1 MSQKLS
7 SYLESKLPLPILD
20 EIVVEDEQ
28 LKYHNISYKTNERNA
43 VTYIGAKAREIAR
56 QNKIN
61 ELSNLVENNNKQLQ
75 ELNSKKSEL
84 EEKLRIATKAPD
96 RKEINKLQIKHSQSE
111 EELRN
116 LEQSL
121 VVISEQL
128 SKLNTTSPTHPAL
141 EKNSINK
148 LENLYLKFINTR
160 DKKQNYEAMICNL
173 ELDSKRY
180 ALELEDSTSN
190 FNSLNN
196 KCEELKE
203 SELKLLQELEE
214 LNNNEN
220 YKILIEEE
228 AALEHKMKNIADRNI
243 ELSSDRAVLNDKYEN
258 KTEELR
264 ELEEEH
270 SERIKKYSETEN
282 VIRTVIEQLD
292 SFSLKGNYQKDKD
305 NSIFEEEKIR
315 FVEKNFQHEKLPNS
329 EYTAELRN
337 SLNEL
342 QHLEV
347 VSLEDNSSME
357 VGQYMRL
364 LESIINEQTENSQ
377 KLYFTAED
385 LLKRNLFATVEETY
399 EVVKDTLKQFKRNVE
414 EIKNHNLKLYVDYEL
429 NSKDANKPLVLD
441 DLEAQD
447 NLISS
452 MSERIK
458 NIVKNATEQVD
469 AKEVECIIYE
479 ELDPIKWF
487 DFYLRYTKDAIVTPE
502 ILSQNVINSVSNG
515 ERARIFYINVIAMLK
530 TLLPQIKRSAP
541 IIVAMDEAF
550 ATVDPTQTKFIIH
563 SLHDISDLLMMTV
576 PNVNKLPIT
585 LNTTKANFVRIRK
598 QESSN
603 GNTITFTSPVP
614 MYEEIVDE

>member
-7 SYLESKLPLPILD
+7 LYLESKLPLPILD
-20 EIVVEDEQ
+20 EIIVEDEQ

-43 VTYIGAKAREIAR
+43 VTYIGAKAREIAK
-56 QNKIN
+56 QNKID
-61 ELSNLVENNNKQLQ
+61 ELSDLVGNNNDRLQ
-75 ELNSKKSEL
+75 ELNSKKSEF
-84 EEKLRIATKAPD
+84 EEKLKIAAKAPD
-96 RKEINKLQIKHSQSE
+96 RKEINKLQIKQSQNE

-116 LEQSL
+116 LEKSL
-121 VVISEQL
+121 EVISEQL
-128 SKLNTTSPTHPAL
+128 SKFNTISPTHPAL

-160 DKKQNYEAMICNL
+160 DKKQNYEAMIHNL

-180 ALELEDSTSN
+180 TLELDDSTSDL
-190 FNSLNN
+190 NSLNN

-214 LNNNEN
+214 LNNNES
-220 YKILIEEE
+220 YKILLEEE
-228 AALEHKMKNIADRNI
+228 AALEYKMKNIDDRSK
-243 ELSSDRAVLNDKYEN
+243 ELSSDRAVLNYEYEI
-258 KTEELR
+258 KTKEFEELT
-264 ELEEEH
+264 EKHDEKT
-270 SERIKKYSETEN
+270 KKYSETEN
-282 VIRTVIEQLD
+282 VISSIIKQLD
-292 SFSLKGNYQKDKD
+292 SFSLKGNYQKD

-315 FVEKNFQHEKLPNS
+315 FIEKNFQHEKLPNF
-329 EYTAELRN
+329 EYTVELRN

-347 VSLEDNSSME
+347 ISLEDNSSME
-357 VGQYMRL
+357 VGEYMKL

-377 KLYFTAED
+377 KLYFTAEEH
-385 LLKRNLFATVEETY
+385 LKTNLFATVEETY
-399 EVVKDTLKQFKRNVE
+399 EVVKDTLKQFKENVE

-429 NSKDANKPLVLD
+429 NSKDTNKPLVLD

-447 NLISS
+447 KLISLIS
-452 MSERIK
+452 GRIK
-458 NIVKNATEQVD
+458 NIVKNTTEQID
-469 AKEVECIIYE
+469 TKEVECIIYE

-487 DFYLRYTKDAIVTPE
+487 NFYLRYTKDAMVTPE

-530 TLLPQIKRSAP
+530 TLLPQIKKSAP

-598 QESSN
+598 QELSN
-603 GNTITFTSPVP
+603 GNVITFTSPVP

>member
-1 MSQKLS
+1 MPQKLS

-61 ELSNLVENNNKQLQ
+61 ELSNIVENNNKQLQ
-75 ELNSKKSEL
+75 ELNSKKSEF
-84 EEKLRIATKAPD
+84 EEKLKIATKAPD

-121 VVISEQL
+121 VVVSEQL
-128 SKLNTTSPTHPAL
+128 SKLNTTSLTHPAL

-160 DKKQNYEAMICNL
+160 DKKQNYEAMIRNL

-180 ALELEDSTSN
+180 TLELEDSTSN

-203 SELKLLQELEE
+203 NELKLLQELEE

-220 YKILIEEE
+220 YKNLIEEE
-228 AALEHKMKNIADRNI
+228 TALEHKMKNIDDRDR
-243 ELSSDRAVLNDKYEN
+243 ELSLDRGVLNHEYEN
-258 KTEELR
+258 KTKELR
-264 ELEEEH
+264 GLKEEH
-270 SERIKKYSETEN
+270 SERTKKYSETEN

-292 SFSLKGNYQKDKD
+292 SFSLKGNCQKD
-305 NSIFEEEKIR
+305 NSIFEEEKIH
-315 FVEKNFQHEKLPNS
+315 FIEKNFQHEKLPNS
-329 EYTAELRN
+329 EYTTELRN

-342 QHLEV
+342 QYLEV
-347 VSLEDNSSME
+347 VSLEDNFSME
-357 VGQYMRL
+357 VGEYMRL
-364 LESIINEQTENSQ
+364 LKSIINEQTESSQ
-377 KLYFTAED
+377 KLYLTAEE

-399 EVVKDTLKQFKRNVE
+399 EVVKDTLKQFKENVE
-414 EIKNHNLKLYVDYEL
+414 GIKNHNLKLYVDYEL

-447 NLISS
+447 KLISS

-458 NIVKNATEQVD
+458 NIVKNTTEQVD

-487 DFYLRYTKDAIVTPE
+487 NFYLRYTKDSMVTPK
-502 ILSQNVINSVSNG
+502 ILSLDVISSVSNG
-515 ERARIFYINVIAMLK
+515 ESARIFYINAIAMLK
-530 TLLPQIKRSAP
+530 TLLPQIKKSAP
-541 IIVAMDEAF
+541 IIIAIDEAF
-550 ATVDPTQTKFIIH
+550 AAVDIIQTKYIIH
-563 SLHDISDLLMMTV
+563 SLHDISDLLMMTTTS
-576 PNVNKLPIT
+576 VNNLPIT

>member
-1 MSQKLS
+1 MPQKLS

-61 ELSNLVENNNKQLQ
+61 ELSNIVENNNKQLQ
-75 ELNSKKSEL
+75 ELNSKKSEF
-84 EEKLRIATKAPD
+84 EEKLKIATKAPD

-121 VVISEQL
+121 VVVSEQL
-128 SKLNTTSPTHPAL
+128 SKLNTTSLTHPAL

-160 DKKQNYEAMICNL
+160 DKKQNYEAMIRNL

-180 ALELEDSTSN
+180 TLELEDSTSN

-203 SELKLLQELEE
+203 NELKLLQELEE

-220 YKILIEEE
+220 YKNLIEEE
-228 AALEHKMKNIADRNI
+228 TALEHKMKNIDDRDR
-243 ELSSDRAVLNDKYEN
+243 ELSLDRGVLNHEYEN
-258 KTEELR
+258 KTKELR
-264 ELEEEH
+264 GLKEEH
-270 SERIKKYSETEN
+270 SERTKKYSETEN

-292 SFSLKGNYQKDKD
+292 SFSLKGNCQKD
-305 NSIFEEEKIR
+305 NSIFEEEKIH
-315 FVEKNFQHEKLPNS
+315 FIEKNFQHEKLPNS
-329 EYTAELRN
+329 EYTTELRN

-342 QHLEV
+342 QYLEV
-347 VSLEDNSSME
+347 VSLEDNFSME
-357 VGQYMRL
+357 VGEYMRL
-364 LESIINEQTENSQ
+364 LKSIINEQTESSQ
-377 KLYFTAED
+377 KLYLTAEE

-399 EVVKDTLKQFKRNVE
+399 EVVKDTLKQFKENVE
-414 EIKNHNLKLYVDYEL
+414 GIKNHNLKLYVDYEL

-447 NLISS
+447 KLISS

-458 NIVKNATEQVD
+458 NIVKNTTEQVD

-487 DFYLRYTKDAIVTPE
+487 NFYLRYTKDSMVTPE
-502 ILSQNVINSVSNG
+502 ILSLDVISSVSNG
-515 ERARIFYINVIAMLK
+515 ESARIFYINAIAMLK
-530 TLLPQIKRSAP
+530 TLLPQIKKSAP
-541 IIVAMDEAF
+541 IIIAIDEAF
-550 ATVDPTQTKFIIH
+550 AAVDIIQTKYIIH
-563 SLHDISDLLMMTV
+563 SLHDISDLLMMTTTS
-576 PNVNKLPIT
+576 VNNLPIT

>member
-75 ELNSKKSEL
+75 ELNSKKSEF
-84 EEKLRIATKAPD
+84 EEKLKIATKAPD

-228 AALEHKMKNIADRNI
+228 AALEHKMKNIEDRNN
-243 ELSSDRAVLNDKYEN
+243 ELSSDRAVLNYEYEN
-258 KTEELR
+258 KTKELR
-264 ELEEEH
+264 GLIEEY
-270 SERIKKYSETEN
+270 SEKTKKYSETEN
-282 VIRTVIEQLD
+282 VIRSVIEQLD
-292 SFSLKGNYQKDKD
+292 SFSLKGNYQKD
-305 NSIFEEEKIR
+305 NSTFEEEKIR

-329 EYTAELRN
+329 EYTTELRN

-357 VGQYMRL
+357 VGEYMRL
-364 LESIINEQTENSQ
+364 LESIINEQTTSSQ
-377 KLYFTAED
+377 ELYATAERI
-385 LLKRNLFATVEETY
+385 LKTKLFATVDETY
-399 EVVKDTLKQFKRNVE
+399 EVVKDTLKQFKGNVE

-447 NLISS
+447 KLISS

-458 NIVKNATEQVD
+458 NIVKNTTEQVD

-487 DFYLRYTKDAIVTPE
+487 NFYLRYTKDAIVTPE

-530 TLLPQIKRSAP
+530 TLLPQIKKSAP
-541 IIVAMDEAF
+541 LIVAMDEAF

>member
-1 MSQKLS
+1 MPQKLS

-61 ELSNLVENNNKQLQ
+61 ELSNIVENNNKQLQ
-75 ELNSKKSEL
+75 ELNSKKSEF
-84 EEKLRIATKAPD
+84 EEKLKIATKAPD

-121 VVISEQL
+121 VVVSEQL
-128 SKLNTTSPTHPAL
+128 SKLNTTSLTHPAL

-160 DKKQNYEAMICNL
+160 DKKQNYEAMIRNL

-180 ALELEDSTSN
+180 TLELEDSTSN

-203 SELKLLQELEE
+203 NELKLLQELEE

-220 YKILIEEE
+220 YKNLIEEE
-228 AALEHKMKNIADRNI
+228 TALEHKMKNIDDRDR
-243 ELSSDRAVLNDKYEN
+243 ELSLDRGVLNHEYEN
-258 KTEELR
+258 KTKELR
-264 ELEEEH
+264 GLKEEH
-270 SERIKKYSETEN
+270 SERTKKYSETEN

-292 SFSLKGNYQKDKD
+292 SFSLKGNCQKD
-305 NSIFEEEKIR
+305 NSIFEEEKIH
-315 FVEKNFQHEKLPNS
+315 FIEKNFQHEKLPNS
-329 EYTAELRN
+329 EYTTELRN

-342 QHLEV
+342 QYLEV
-347 VSLEDNSSME
+347 VSLEDNFSME
-357 VGQYMRL
+357 VGEYMRL
-364 LESIINEQTENSQ
+364 LKSIINEQTGSSQ
-377 KLYFTAED
+377 KLYFTAEE

-399 EVVKDTLKQFKRNVE
+399 EVVKDTLKQFKENVE
-414 EIKNHNLKLYVDYEL
+414 GIKNHNLKLYVDYEL

-447 NLISS
+447 KLISS

-458 NIVKNATEQVD
+458 NIVKNTTEQVD

-487 DFYLRYTKDAIVTPE
+487 NFYLRYTKDSMVTPE
-502 ILSQNVINSVSNG
+502 ILSLDVISSVSNG
-515 ERARIFYINVIAMLK
+515 ESARIFYINAIAMLK
-530 TLLPQIKRSAP
+530 TLLPQIKKSAP
-541 IIVAMDEAF
+541 IIIAIDEAF
-550 ATVDPTQTKFIIH
+550 AAVDIIQTKYIIH
-563 SLHDISDLLMMTV
+563 SLHDISDLLMMTTTS
-576 PNVNKLPIT
+576 VNNLPIT

>member
-75 ELNSKKSEL
+75 ELNSKKSEF
-84 EEKLRIATKAPD
+84 EEKLKIATKAPD

-228 AALEHKMKNIADRNI
+228 AALEHKMKNIEDRNN
-243 ELSSDRAVLNDKYEN
+243 ELSSDRAVLNYEYEN
-258 KTEELR
+258 KTKELR
-264 ELEEEH
+264 GLIEKY
-270 SERIKKYSETEN
+270 SERTKKYSETEN
-282 VIRTVIEQLD
+282 VIRSVIEQLD
-292 SFSLKGNYQKDKD
+292 SFSLKGNYQKD

-329 EYTAELRN
+329 EYTTELRN

-357 VGQYMRL
+357 VGEYMRL
-364 LESIINEQTENSQ
+364 LESIINEQTTSSQ
-377 KLYFTAED
+377 ELYATAERI
-385 LLKRNLFATVEETY
+385 LKTKLFATVDETY
-399 EVVKDTLKQFKRNVE
+399 EVVKDTLKQFKGNVE

-447 NLISS
+447 KLISS

-458 NIVKNATEQVD
+458 NIVKNTTEQVD

-487 DFYLRYTKDAIVTPE
+487 NFYLRYTKDAIVTPE
-502 ILSQNVINSVSNG
+502 MLSQNVINSVSNG

-530 TLLPQIKRSAP
+530 TLLPQIKKSAP

>member
-75 ELNSKKSEL
+75 ELNSKKSEF
-84 EEKLRIATKAPD
+84 EEKLKIATKAPD

-228 AALEHKMKNIADRNI
+228 AALEHKMKNIEDRNN
-243 ELSSDRAVLNDKYEN
+243 ELSSDRAVLNYEYEN
-258 KTEELR
+258 KTKELR
-264 ELEEEH
+264 GLIEEY
-270 SERIKKYSETEN
+270 SERTKKYSETEN
-282 VIRTVIEQLD
+282 VIRSVIEQLD
-292 SFSLKGNYQKDKD
+292 SFSLKGNYQKD
-305 NSIFEEEKIR
+305 NSTFEEEKIR

-329 EYTAELRN
+329 EYTTELRN

-357 VGQYMRL
+357 VGEYMRL
-364 LESIINEQTENSQ
+364 LESIINEQTTSSQ
-377 KLYFTAED
+377 ELYATAERI
-385 LLKRNLFATVEETY
+385 LKTKLFATVDETY
-399 EVVKDTLKQFKRNVE
+399 EVVKDTLKQFKGNVE

-447 NLISS
+447 KLISS

-458 NIVKNATEQVD
+458 NIVKNTTEQVD

-487 DFYLRYTKDAIVTPE
+487 NFYLRYTKDAIVTPE

-530 TLLPQIKRSAP
+530 TLLPQIKKNAP

>member
-1 MSQKLS
+1 MPQKLS

-43 VTYIGAKAREIAR
+43 VTYIGVKAREIAR

-61 ELSNLVENNNKQLQ
+61 ELSNIVENNNKQLQ
-75 ELNSKKSEL
+75 ELNSKKSEF
-84 EEKLRIATKAPD
+84 EEKLKIATKAPD

-121 VVISEQL
+121 VVVSEQL
-128 SKLNTTSPTHPAL
+128 SKLNTTSLTHPAL

-160 DKKQNYEAMICNL
+160 DKKQNYEAMIRNL

-180 ALELEDSTSN
+180 TLELEDSTSN

-203 SELKLLQELEE
+203 NELKLLQELEE

-220 YKILIEEE
+220 YKNLIEEE
-228 AALEHKMKNIADRNI
+228 TALEHKMKNIDDRDR
-243 ELSSDRAVLNDKYEN
+243 ELSLDRGVLNHEYEN
-258 KTEELR
+258 KTKELR
-264 ELEEEH
+264 GLKEEH
-270 SERIKKYSETEN
+270 SERTKKYSETEN

-292 SFSLKGNYQKDKD
+292 SFSLKGNCQKD
-305 NSIFEEEKIR
+305 NSIFEEEKIH
-315 FVEKNFQHEKLPNS
+315 FIEKNFQHEKLPNS
-329 EYTAELRN
+329 EYTTELRN

-342 QHLEV
+342 QYLEV
-347 VSLEDNSSME
+347 VSLEDNFSME
-357 VGQYMRL
+357 VGEYMRL
-364 LESIINEQTENSQ
+364 LKSIINEQTESSQ
-377 KLYFTAED
+377 KLYLTAEE

-399 EVVKDTLKQFKRNVE
+399 EVVKDTLKQFKENVE
-414 EIKNHNLKLYVDYEL
+414 GIKNHNLKLYVDYEL

-447 NLISS
+447 KLISS

-458 NIVKNATEQVD
+458 NIVKNTTEQVD

-487 DFYLRYTKDAIVTPE
+487 NFYLRYTKDSMVTPE
-502 ILSQNVINSVSNG
+502 ILSLDVISSVSNG
-515 ERARIFYINVIAMLK
+515 ESARIFYINAIAMLK
-530 TLLPQIKRSAP
+530 TLLPQIKKSAP
-541 IIVAMDEAF
+541 IIIAIDEAF
-550 ATVDPTQTKFIIH
+550 AAVDIIQTKYIIH
-563 SLHDISDLLMMTV
+563 SLHDISDLLMMTTTS
-576 PNVNKLPIT
+576 VNNLPIT

>member
-75 ELNSKKSEL
+75 ELNSKKSEF
-84 EEKLRIATKAPD
+84 EEKLKIATKAPD

-203 SELKLLQELEE
+203 SELKLLQKLEE

-228 AALEHKMKNIADRNI
+228 AALEHKMKNIEDRNN
-243 ELSSDRAVLNDKYEN
+243 ELSSDRAVLNYEYEN
-258 KTEELR
+258 KTKELR
-264 ELEEEH
+264 GLIEEY
-270 SERIKKYSETEN
+270 SERTKKYSETEN
-282 VIRTVIEQLD
+282 VIRSVIEQLD
-292 SFSLKGNYQKDKD
+292 SFSLKGNYQKD

-329 EYTAELRN
+329 EYTTELRN

-357 VGQYMRL
+357 VGEYMRL
-364 LESIINEQTENSQ
+364 LESIINEQTTSSQ
-377 KLYFTAED
+377 ELYATAERI
-385 LLKRNLFATVEETY
+385 LKTKLFATVDETY
-399 EVVKDTLKQFKRNVE
+399 EVVKDTLKQFKGNVE

-447 NLISS
+447 KLISS

-458 NIVKNATEQVD
+458 NIVKNTTEQVD

-487 DFYLRYTKDAIVTPE
+487 NFYLRYTKDAIVTPE

-530 TLLPQIKRSAP
+530 TLLPQIKKSAP

>member
-75 ELNSKKSEL
+75 ELNSKKSEF
-84 EEKLRIATKAPD
+84 EEKLKIATKAPD

-228 AALEHKMKNIADRNI
+228 AALEHKMKNIEDRNN
-243 ELSSDRAVLNDKYEN
+243 ELSSDRAVLNYEYEN
-258 KTEELR
+258 KTKELR
-264 ELEEEH
+264 GLIEEY
-270 SERIKKYSETEN
+270 SERTKKYSETEN
-282 VIRTVIEQLD
+282 VIRSVIEQLD
-292 SFSLKGNYQKDKD
+292 SFSLKGNYQKD

-329 EYTAELRN
+329 EYTTELRN

-357 VGQYMRL
+357 VGEYMRL
-364 LESIINEQTENSQ
+364 LESIINEQTT
-377 KLYFTAED
+377 K
-385 LLKRNLFATVEETY
+385 LFATVDETY
-399 EVVKDTLKQFKRNVE
+399 EVVKDTLKQFKGNVE

-447 NLISS
+447 KLISS

-458 NIVKNATEQVD
+458 NIVKNTTEQVD

-487 DFYLRYTKDAIVTPE
+487 NFYLRYTKDAIVTPE

-530 TLLPQIKRSAP
+530 TLLPQIKKSAP

>member
-75 ELNSKKSEL
+75 ELNSKKSEF
-84 EEKLRIATKAPD
+84 EEKLKIATKAPD

-228 AALEHKMKNIADRNI
+228 AALEHKMKNIEDRNN
-243 ELSSDRAVLNDKYEN
+243 ELSSDRAVLNYEYEN
-258 KTEELR
+258 KTKELR
-264 ELEEEH
+264 GLIEEY
-270 SERIKKYSETEN
+270 SERTKKYSETEN
-282 VIRTVIEQLD
+282 VIRSVIEQLD
-292 SFSLKGNYQKDKD
+292 SFSLKGNYQKD

-329 EYTAELRN
+329 EYTTELRN

-357 VGQYMRL
+357 VGEYMRL
-364 LESIINEQTENSQ
+364 LESIINEQTTSSQ
-377 KLYFTAED
+377 ELYATAERI
-385 LLKRNLFATVEETY
+385 LKTKLFATVDETY
-399 EVVKDTLKQFKRNVE
+399 EVVKDTLKQFKGNVE

-447 NLISS
+447 KLISS

-458 NIVKNATEQVD
+458 NIVKNTTEQVD

-487 DFYLRYTKDAIVTPE
+487 NFYLRYTKDAIVTPE

-530 TLLPQIKRSAP
+530 TLLPQIKKSAP

>member
-1 MSQKLS
+1 M
-7 SYLESKLPLPILD
+7 
-20 EIVVEDEQ
+20 
-28 LKYHNISYKTNERNA
+28 
-43 VTYIGAKAREIAR
+43 
-56 QNKIN
+56 
-61 ELSNLVENNNKQLQ
+61 
-75 ELNSKKSEL
+75 
-84 EEKLRIATKAPD
+84 
-96 RKEINKLQIKHSQSE
+96 QIKHSQSE

-160 DKKQNYEAMICNL
+160 DKKQNYEAMIYNL

-180 ALELEDSTSN
+180 AFELEDSTSN

-228 AALEHKMKNIADRNI
+228 AALKHKMKNIEDRNN
-243 ELSSDRAVLNDKYEN
+243 ELSSDRAVLNYEYEN
-258 KTEELR
+258 KTKELR
-264 ELEEEH
+264 GLIEEY
-270 SERIKKYSETEN
+270 SERTKKYSETEN
-282 VIRTVIEQLD
+282 VIRSVIEQLD
-292 SFSLKGNYQKDKD
+292 SFSLKGNYQKD

-329 EYTAELRN
+329 EYTTELRN

-357 VGQYMRL
+357 VGEYMKL
-364 LESIINEQTENSQ
+364 LESIINEQTTSSQ
-377 KLYFTAED
+377 ELYATAERI
-385 LLKRNLFATVEETY
+385 LKTKLFATVEETY

-515 ERARIFYINVIAMLK
+515 ERARFFYINVIAMLK
-530 TLLPQIKRSAP
+530 TLLPQIKKSAP

>member
-75 ELNSKKSEL
+75 ELNSKKSEF
-84 EEKLRIATKAPD
+84 EEKLKIATKAPD

-228 AALEHKMKNIADRNI
+228 AALEHKMKNIEDRNN
-243 ELSSDRAVLNDKYEN
+243 ELSSDRAVLNYEYEN
-258 KTEELR
+258 KTKELR
-264 ELEEEH
+264 GLIEEY
-270 SERIKKYSETEN
+270 SEKTKKYSETEN
-282 VIRTVIEQLD
+282 VIRSVIEQLD
-292 SFSLKGNYQKDKD
+292 SFSLKGNYQKD
-305 NSIFEEEKIR
+305 NSTFEEEKIR

-329 EYTAELRN
+329 EYTTELRN

-357 VGQYMRL
+357 VGEYMRL
-364 LESIINEQTENSQ
+364 LESIINEQTTSSQ
-377 KLYFTAED
+377 ELYATAERI
-385 LLKRNLFATVEETY
+385 LKTKLFATVDETY
-399 EVVKDTLKQFKRNVE
+399 EVVKDTLKQFKGNVE

-447 NLISS
+447 KLISS

-458 NIVKNATEQVD
+458 NIVKNTTEQVD

-487 DFYLRYTKDAIVTPE
+487 NFYLRYTKDAIVTPE

-530 TLLPQIKRSAP
+530 TLLPQIKKSAP

>member
-1 MSQKLS
+1 MPQKLS

-61 ELSNLVENNNKQLQ
+61 ELSNIVENNNKQLQ
-75 ELNSKKSEL
+75 ELNSKKSEF
-84 EEKLRIATKAPD
+84 EEKLKIATKAPD

-121 VVISEQL
+121 VVVSEQL
-128 SKLNTTSPTHPAL
+128 SKLNTTSLTHPAL

-160 DKKQNYEAMICNL
+160 DKKQNYEAMIRNL

-180 ALELEDSTSN
+180 TLELEDSTSN

-203 SELKLLQELEE
+203 NELKLLQELEE

-220 YKILIEEE
+220 YKNLIEEE
-228 AALEHKMKNIADRNI
+228 TALEHKMKNIDDRDR
-243 ELSSDRAVLNDKYEN
+243 ELSLDRGVLNHEYEN
-258 KTEELR
+258 KTKELR
-264 ELEEEH
+264 GLKEEH
-270 SERIKKYSETEN
+270 SERTKKYSETEN

-292 SFSLKGNYQKDKD
+292 SFSLKGNCQKD
-305 NSIFEEEKIR
+305 NSIFEEEKIH
-315 FVEKNFQHEKLPNS
+315 FIEKNFQHEKLPNS
-329 EYTAELRN
+329 EYATELRN

-342 QHLEV
+342 QYLEV
-347 VSLEDNSSME
+347 VSLEDNFSME
-357 VGQYMRL
+357 VGEYMRL
-364 LESIINEQTENSQ
+364 LKSIINEQTESSQ
-377 KLYFTAED
+377 KLYFTAEE

-399 EVVKDTLKQFKRNVE
+399 EVVKDTLKQFKENVE
-414 EIKNHNLKLYVDYEL
+414 GIKNHNLKLYVDYEL

-447 NLISS
+447 KLISS

-458 NIVKNATEQVD
+458 NIVKNTTEQVD

-487 DFYLRYTKDAIVTPE
+487 NFYLRYTKDSMVTPE
-502 ILSQNVINSVSNG
+502 ILSLDVISSVSNG
-515 ERARIFYINVIAMLK
+515 ESARIFYINAIAMLK
-530 TLLPQIKRSAP
+530 TLLPQIKKSAP
-541 IIVAMDEAF
+541 IIIAIDEAF
-550 ATVDPTQTKFIIH
+550 AAVDIIQTKYIIR
-563 SLHDISDLLMMTV
+563 SLHDISDLLMMTTTS
-576 PNVNKLPIT
+576 VNNLPIT

>member
-1 MSQKLS
+1 MPQKLS

-61 ELSNLVENNNKQLQ
+61 ELSNIVENNNKQLQ
-75 ELNSKKSEL
+75 ELNSKKSEF
-84 EEKLRIATKAPD
+84 EEKLKIATKAPD

-160 DKKQNYEAMICNL
+160 DKKQNYEAMIRNL

-220 YKILIEEE
+220 YKNLIEEE
-228 AALEHKMKNIADRNI
+228 TALEHKMKNIDDRDR
-243 ELSSDRAVLNDKYEN
+243 ELSLDRGVLNHEYEN
-258 KTEELR
+258 KTKELR
-264 ELEEEH
+264 GLMEEH
-270 SERIKKYSETEN
+270 SERTRKYSETEN

-292 SFSLKGNYQKDKD
+292 SFSLKGNYQKD

-329 EYTAELRN
+329 EYTTELRN

-342 QHLEV
+342 QYLEV

-357 VGQYMRL
+357 VGEYMRL
-364 LESIINEQTENSQ
+364 LKSIINEQTESSQ
-377 KLYFTAED
+377 KLYFTAEE

-399 EVVKDTLKQFKRNVE
+399 EVVKDTLKQFKENVE
-414 EIKNHNLKLYVDYEL
+414 EIKNHNLKLYVDYGL
-429 NSKDANKPLVLD
+429 NSKDTNKPLVLD

-447 NLISS
+447 KLISS

-458 NIVKNATEQVD
+458 NILKNTTEQVD

-487 DFYLRYTKDAIVTPE
+487 NFYLRYTKDSMVAPE
-502 ILSQNVINSVSNG
+502 ILSLDVISSVSNG
-515 ERARIFYINVIAMLK
+515 ESARIFYINAIAMLK
-530 TLLPQIKRSAP
+530 TLLPQIKKSAP
-541 IIVAMDEAF
+541 IIIALDEAF
-550 ATVDPTQTKFIIH
+550 ATVDTTQTKYIIH
-563 SLHDISDLLMMTV
+563 SLHDISDLLMMTTTS
-576 PNVNKLPIT
+576 VNNLPIT

-598 QESSN
+598 QELSN

>member
-75 ELNSKKSEL
+75 ELNSKKSEF
-84 EEKLRIATKAPD
+84 EEKLKIATKAPD

-160 DKKQNYEAMICNL
+160 DKRQNYEAMICNL

-228 AALEHKMKNIADRNI
+228 AALEHKMKNIEDRNN
-243 ELSSDRAVLNDKYEN
+243 ELSSDRAVLNYEYEN
-258 KTEELR
+258 KTKELR
-264 ELEEEH
+264 GLIEE
-270 SERIKKYSETEN
+270 YSETEN
-282 VIRTVIEQLD
+282 VIRSVIEQLD
-292 SFSLKGNYQKDKD
+292 SFSLKGNYQKD

-329 EYTAELRN
+329 EYTTELRN

-357 VGQYMRL
+357 VGEYMRL
-364 LESIINEQTENSQ
+364 LESIINEQTTSSQ
-377 KLYFTAED
+377 ELYATAERI
-385 LLKRNLFATVEETY
+385 LKTKLFATVDETY
-399 EVVKDTLKQFKRNVE
+399 EVVKDTLKQFKGNVE

-447 NLISS
+447 KLISS

-458 NIVKNATEQVD
+458 NIVKNTTEQVD

-487 DFYLRYTKDAIVTPE
+487 NFYLRYTKDAIITPE

-530 TLLPQIKRSAP
+530 TLLPQIKKSAP